1 MKFKNMKISDISP
14 EPLQHQIIR
23 QIRALILSGSFRDGD
38 PLPSIRVSAGEL
50 GVSVITVQRAYESLE
65 REGLIHA
72 RRSKGYFVSRIRR
85 DSRKNI
91 AFRKLSENA
100 EPAIKNALRNGLSPP
115 EVKKTLTDIVDR
127 S

>member
-1 MKFKNMKISDISP
+1 MKFSELKISDISP

-23 QIRALILSGSFRDGD
+23 QIRALILSGRFKDGD
-38 PLPSIRVSAGEL
+38 PLPSIRASANGF

-85 DSRKNI
+85 GSRKNI
-91 AFRKLSENA
+91 ALRKLSENA
-100 EPAIKNALRNGLSPP
+100 EPAIKNALKDGLTPP
-115 EVKKTLTDIVDR
+115 EVKRTLTDLVDR